1 MIKHDY
7 TDKNYA
13 GSSGNRMHY
22 DARRV
27 ESEKNTMRM
36 LDEKRGSEAYSRDV
50 IPFDTT
56 TDMIAFQPKNR
67 IPAEEDTDESR
78 TYPKSDVAR
87 NIDEAERYIN
97 FIATQNS
104 LTDASPAVEK
114 TQKPLPSTM
123 EISVFEPKM
132 NFTGEVQ
139 AETRGAGGSNPM
151 SGDTSMTRAYRV
163 GGGATEQTRAF
174 RTIGDAPEQTRA
186 FRTIGD
192 APEQTRAFRTRG
204 DAPEQTRAFRTIGD
218 APEQTRAFHTIGD
231 APEQTRAYHTIG
243 DAPEQTRAFRAAGAP
258 EQTTVFS
265 RNGAPMEQTRAFR
278 AGGAK
283 TEQTRAF
290 GVNANA
296 AARNP
301 HAERI
306 AMLMDEAANADE
318 KMKTTE
324 TSKSKKVRKEKEPV
338 VRYEYTSPMQNEKIE
353 SDMKSSFKK
362 VKLRLAISVLLAIVL
377 FLIENIAPI
386 KALFP
391 TRFAYITVD
400 WVLAFVCMFL
410 IVDRLGNA
418 FKSFF
423 SRTPEVDCIT
433 VLAFIFSVAATA
445 VALIFESTETVIT
458 LYNFPL
464 AVCVFLNL
472 LFVYYRLRRDIY
484 SFAILSSSGDKRA
497 VVLENSEEES
507 LSEAEQSIIPES
519 SEPVKFGSIKR
530 VNFIDGYF
538 RHGAEVPNA
547 QRSLKIFIPFCLAV
561 SVAFFCCSLW
571 LMGYTVPESL
581 GVAYATFMICAP
593 GSVFLDYCYPLYLAA
608 RRAKNYN
615 SAILCDKTP
624 DVYRDFSM
632 VVFRD
637 TEAIPSGKAK
647 VKSIRL
653 YGDKKIDN
661 AIYYASSIYSAV
673 GGPLAEVFR
682 SAALN
687 SVSSENVQIREIS
700 DEGACAMVDGKH
712 IVIGRPSYMEEQCF
726 ETMYEAGDDEYD
738 GKTNK
743 RIIYLACDQFIIAKF
758 YIQYS
763 VGADFLN
770 ITDRLFSAG
779 LGISV
784 RTADPCLDDGI
795 FYENKIDPEQ
805 HAIRI
810 SRSCPEGKEEKSIPA
825 SRAGIVSVGDV
836 KDLIKALLLC
846 RRLENVRRT
855 KLLLNVVSSVFAV
868 AVMALVLF
876 TGNAVGMHSVY
887 PALYQ
892 LFWILPTYFVSKVYL

>member
-56 TDMIAFQPKNR
+56 TDMVAFQPKNR

-174 RTIGDAPEQTRA
+174 RTMGDAPEQTRAFRTMGDAPEQTRAFHTMGDAPEQTRA

-192 APEQTRAFRTRG
+192 APEQTRAFRTMG
-204 DAPEQTRAFRTIGD
+204 DA
-218 APEQTRAFHTIGD
+218 
-231 APEQTRAYHTIG
+231 EQTRAYRVA
-243 DAPEQTRAFRAAGAP
+243 DDPEQTRAFRAAGAS
-258 EQTTVFS
+258 EQMTVFN
-265 RNGAPMEQTRAFR
+265 RNGAPAGQTRAFR
-278 AGGAK
+278 TGGAR

-290 GVNANA
+290 GANANA
-296 AARNP
+296 TARNP
-301 HAERI
+301 HAERL
-306 AMLMDEAANADE
+306 AMLMDEAAANTDE

-362 VKLRLAISVLLAIVL
+362 VKLRLVFSVLLAIAL

-391 TRFAYITVD
+391 SRFAYITVD

-433 VLAFIFSVAATA
+433 VLAFIFSIAATA

-484 SFAILSSSGDKRA
+484 SFAVLSSSGDKRA
-497 VVLENSEEES
+497 VVLENSEEEA
-507 LSEAEQSIIPES
+507 LSEAEQSITPES
-519 SEPVKFGSIKR
+519 TEPVKFGSIKR

-682 SAALN
+682 NAALN

-770 ITDRLFSAG
+770 ITDRLFAAG

-810 SRSCPEGKEEKSIPA
+810 SRSCPEGKDEKSIPA

>member
-7 TDKNYA
+7 TDKNSA
-13 GSSGNRMHY
+13 ASSGSRLHY
-22 DARRV
+22 DARRI

-50 IPFDTT
+50 IPYDTT
-56 TDMIAFQPKNR
+56 TDMIAFQPKSR
-67 IPAEEDTDESR
+67 AIVDDGMGESR
-78 TYPKSDVAR
+78 KYPKSDVER

-97 FIATQNS
+97 SITTQ
-104 LTDASPAVEK
+104 DAYRAASPAVEK
-114 TQKPLPSTM
+114 TQKALPSTM

-139 AETRGAGGSNPM
+139 RGSGPM
-151 SGDTSMTRAYRV
+151 SGDTAATRAYRTMGDV
-163 GGGATEQTRAF
+163 EQTRAF
-174 RTIGDAPEQTRA
+174 RIGGEPEQTRAFRIGGEPEQTRAFRIGGEPEQTRA
-186 FRTIGD
+186 FRTMGD
-192 APEQTRAFRTRG
+192 AEQTRAFRIG
-204 DAPEQTRAFRTIGD
+204 GEPEETRAFRTMGD
-218 APEQTRAFHTIGD
+218 A
-231 APEQTRAYHTIG
+231 EQTRAYRVA
-243 DAPEQTRAFRAAGAP
+243 DDPEQTRAFRAAGAP
-258 EQTTVFS
+258 DQTMVFN
-265 RNGAPMEQTRAFR
+265 RNGAAAEQTRAFR
-278 AGGAK
+278 VGDTRA
-283 TEQTRAF
+283 EQTRAF
-290 GVNANA
+290 GVNVGGLNRNA
-296 AARNP
+296 
-301 HAERI
+301 HAERT
-306 AMLMDEAANADE
+306 AMLMDEAMETADE

-324 TSKSKKVRKEKEPV
+324 TSKSKKKRKEKEPV
-338 VRYEYTSPMQNEKIE
+338 VRYEYTSTMQNEKIE
-353 SDMKSSFKK
+353 SDMKSAYKK
-362 VKLRLAISVLLAIVL
+362 VKLCLGISILLAIML
-377 FLIENIAPI
+377 FLIENISPI

-391 TRFAYITVD
+391 SRFVYIAVD
-400 WVLAFVCMFL
+400 WVLAFACMAL

-423 SRTPEVDCIT
+423 SRMPEVDCLTI
-433 VLAFIFSVAATA
+433 LAFVFSIAATA
-445 VALIFESTETVIT
+445 VELIFESTETVIT

-497 VVLENSEEES
+497 VVLETSDEEA
-507 LSEAEQSIIPES
+507 LSEAEQSITADA
-519 SEPVKFGSIKR
+519 SETVKFGSIKR

-538 RHGAEVPNA
+538 RHCAEAPNA
-547 QRSLKIFIPFCLAV
+547 QGSLKIFIPFCIAV

-682 SAALN
+682 NAALN

-700 DEGACAMVDGKH
+700 NEGVCAMVDGKN

-770 ITDRLFSAG
+770 ITERLFSAG

-810 SRSCPEGKEEKSIPA
+810 SRACLESREEKSVPA

-855 KLLLNVVSSVFAV
+855 KVLLNVVSSVFAV

-876 TGNAVGMHSVY
+876 TGNAVGMRSVY

>member
-104 LTDASPAVEK
+104 LTDDSPAVEK

-139 AETRGAGGSNPM
+139 AETRGARGSNPM

-174 RTIGDAPEQTRA
+174 RTM
-186 FRTIGD
+186 
-192 APEQTRAFRTRG
+192 
-204 DAPEQTRAFRTIGD
+204 GD
-218 APEQTRAFHTIGD
+218 APEQTRAFHTMGD
-231 APEQTRAYHTIG
+231 APEQTRAYRIA
-243 DAPEQTRAFRAAGAP
+243 DDPEQTRAFRAAGAP
-258 EQTTVFS
+258 EQTMVFD
-265 RNGAPMEQTRAFR
+265 RNGATMEQTRAFR

-296 AARNP
+296 SDRNP
-301 HAERI
+301 HAKRI

-324 TSKSKKVRKEKEPV
+324 TSKSKKIRKEKEPV

-362 VKLRLAISVLLAIVL
+362 VKLRLGISVLLAIVL

>member
-7 TDKNYA
+7 TDKNSA
-13 GSSGNRMHY
+13 ASSGSRLHY

-27 ESEKNTMRM
+27 ESEKNTMKM

-67 IPAEEDTDESR
+67 VAVDDGMGESR
-78 TYPKSDVAR
+78 TYPKSDVER

-104 LTDASPAVEK
+104 YKAASPAVEK

-139 AETRGAGGSNPM
+139 KSSRPM
-151 SGDTSMTRAYRV
+151 SDTAATGTFRVGNDSIEQTRAYRIA
-163 GGGATEQTRAF
+163 GDPDQTRAY
-174 RTIGDAPEQTRA
+174 RIAGDPEQTRA
-186 FRTIGD
+186 FRIGGD
-192 APEQTRAFRTRG
+192 EPEQTRAFRIGG
-204 DAPEQTRAFRTIGD
+204 DELDQTMVFNRNGAE
-218 APEQTRAFHTIGD
+218 A
-231 APEQTRAYHTIG
+231 EQTRAYRV
-243 DAPEQTRAFRAAGAP
+243 DRA
-258 EQTTVFS
+258 
-265 RNGAPMEQTRAFR
+265 RND
-278 AGGAK
+278 
-283 TEQTRAF
+283 QTRAF

-296 AARNP
+296 AARNA

-306 AMLMDEAANADE
+306 AMLMDEAAAKADE

-324 TSKSKKVRKEKEPV
+324 TAKSKKKNREKEPV
-338 VRYEYTSPMQNEKIE
+338 VRYEYTSTMQNEKIE

-362 VKLRLAISVLLAIVL
+362 VKLCLGISILLAILL
-377 FLIENIAPI
+377 FLIENISPI

-391 TRFAYITVD
+391 TRFAYIAVD
-400 WVLAFVCMFL
+400 WALAFACMFL

-423 SRTPEVDCIT
+423 SRTPEVDCLTI
-433 VLAFIFSVAATA
+433 LAFVFSIAATA
-445 VALIFESTETVIT
+445 VELIFESTETVIT

-484 SFAILSSSGDKRA
+484 SFAVLSSSGDKRA
-497 VVLENSEEES
+497 VVLETSDEEP
-507 LSEAEQSIIPES
+507 LSEAEQSITSES

-538 RHGAEVPNA
+538 RHSAEAPNA
-547 QRSLKIFIPFCLAV
+547 QGALKIFIPFCIAV

-571 LMGYTVPESL
+571 VMGYTVPESL

-624 DVYRDFSM
+624 DVYRDFPM

-682 SAALN
+682 NAALN
-687 SVSSENVQIREIS
+687 SVSSENVQIREVS
-700 DEGACAMVDGKH
+700 NEGVCAMVDGKN

-770 ITDRLFSAG
+770 ITERLFSAG

-810 SRSCPEGKEEKSIPA
+810 SRACLESKAEKSVPA

-855 KLLLNVVSSVFAV
+855 KVLLNVVSFVFAV

-876 TGNAVGMHSVY
+876 TGNAVGMRSVY

>member
-56 TDMIAFQPKNR
+56 TDMVAFQPKNR

-104 LTDASPAVEK
+104 LTEDSPTVEK

-174 RTIGDAPEQTRA
+174 RTM
-186 FRTIGD
+186 
-192 APEQTRAFRTRG
+192 G

-306 AMLMDEAANADE
+306 AMLMDEAAANADE

-362 VKLRLAISVLLAIVL
+362 VKLRLVFSVLLAIAL

-484 SFAILSSSGDKRA
+484 SFAVLSSSGDKRGRIPFRSRA
-497 VVLENSEEES
+497 IHHPRILRAREIRLDQARE
-507 LSEAEQSIIPES
+507 LYRRIFPTRCRGAERTAIPEDLHS
-519 SEPVKFGSIKR
+519 FLPCC
-530 VNFIDGYF
+530 F
-538 RHGAEVPNA
+538 R
-547 QRSLKIFIPFCLAV
+547 
-561 SVAFFCCSLW
+561 
-571 LMGYTVPESL
+571 
-581 GVAYATFMICAP
+581 GV
-593 GSVFLDYCYPLYLAA
+593 
-608 RRAKNYN
+608 
-615 SAILCDKTP
+615 
-624 DVYRDFSM
+624 
-632 VVFRD
+632 
-637 TEAIPSGKAK
+637 
-647 VKSIRL
+647 
-653 YGDKKIDN
+653 
-661 AIYYASSIYSAV
+661 
-673 GGPLAEVFR
+673 
-682 SAALN
+682 
-687 SVSSENVQIREIS
+687 
-700 DEGACAMVDGKH
+700 
-712 IVIGRPSYMEEQCF
+712 
-726 ETMYEAGDDEYD
+726 
-738 GKTNK
+738 
-743 RIIYLACDQFIIAKF
+743 
-758 YIQYS
+758 
-763 VGADFLN
+763 
-770 ITDRLFSAG
+770 
-779 LGISV
+779 
-784 RTADPCLDDGI
+784 
-795 FYENKIDPEQ
+795 
-805 HAIRI
+805 
-810 SRSCPEGKEEKSIPA
+810 
-825 SRAGIVSVGDV
+825 
-836 KDLIKALLLC
+836 LLLLALADGLYRARKPWRC
-846 RRLENVRRT
+846 VRDVHDLRARLRIPR
-855 KLLLNVVSSVFAV
+855 LLLPPVPRGTPRKE
-868 AVMALVLF
+868 L
-876 TGNAVGMHSVY
+876 
-887 PALYQ
+887 
-892 LFWILPTYFVSKVYL
+892 

>member
-13 GSSGNRMHY
+13 GSSGTRMHY

-56 TDMIAFQPKNR
+56 TDMVAFQPKNR
-67 IPAEEDTDESR
+67 IPAEDDMGESR

-97 FIATQNS
+97 SIATQNS
-104 LTDASPAVEK
+104 LTEDSPTVEK

-139 AETRGAGGSNPM
+139 ADTRGARGSNPM
-151 SGDTSMTRAYRV
+151 SGDTAMTRAYRV
-163 GGGATEQTRAF
+163 GGEATEQTRAF
-174 RTIGDAPEQTRA
+174 RTMGDAPEQTRAFRAIGDAPEQTRA
-186 FRTIGD
+186 FRTMGD
-192 APEQTRAFRTRG
+192 AEQTRAFRAMGDAEQTRAFRTMG
-204 DAPEQTRAFRTIGD
+204 DA
-218 APEQTRAFHTIGD
+218 
-231 APEQTRAYHTIG
+231 EQTRAYRVA
-243 DAPEQTRAFRAAGAP
+243 DDPEQTRAFRAAGAS
-258 EQTTVFS
+258 EQTTVFN
-265 RNGAPMEQTRAFR
+265 RNGAPAGQTRAFR
-278 AGGAK
+278 TGGAK

-290 GVNANA
+290 GANANA
-296 AARNP
+296 TARNP
-301 HAERI
+301 HAERL
-306 AMLMDEAANADE
+306 AMLMDEAAANTDE

-362 VKLRLAISVLLAIVL
+362 VKLRLVFSVLLAIAL

-391 TRFAYITVD
+391 SRFAYITVD

-433 VLAFIFSVAATA
+433 VLAFIFSIAATA

-484 SFAILSSSGDKRA
+484 SFAVLSSSGDKRA
-497 VVLENSEEES
+497 VVLENSEEEA
-507 LSEAEQSIIPES
+507 LSEAEQSITPES
-519 SEPVKFGSIKR
+519 TEPVKFGSIKR

-682 SAALN
+682 NAALN

-770 ITDRLFSAG
+770 ITDRLFAAG